1 MKKIGWFVLVFFCI
15 ASLGSLA
22 FAAEPQFKWRMQV
35 IHAPAHT
42 DFQQNVA
49 TSEKIAKATN
59 GRLQI
64 EVVPNGTIVPSLEG
78 FQACGEGVFEMHNSW
93 PMYARGVEYSLF
105 PQDTG
110 NLLMDVHDRYVW
122 IYEFGGW
129 ELIQKA
135 LDKLNLQLI
144 AVEVWGTEIMMSR
157 LPFKSIA
164 DMKGK
169 KMRTSDPRL
178 LAKNG
183 VAGLTLPLE
192 EVFTGFATGTV
203 DSAEFG
209 HLKYNEGLGL
219 TDVAKYGI
227 FPDFWNVHNV
237 TTVVAN
243 KDAYKKLPEDVKL
256 ILQMGFRADEFTH
269 WTKSQWTSAIAYH
282 EMKNNGTLEFMRM
295 DAKQWPELR
304 RQTYEIEKEDVEKY
318 KGITKETY
326 ESMWEFMALW
336 YPYKTIAA
344 WWGEGLA
351 PEEQMGFDPN
361 TIKRT
366 IDVSGKKK

>member
-1 MKKIGWFVLVFFCI
+1 MKKIGWAVLVFFCI
-15 ASLGSLA
+15 VSIGSLA

-49 TSEKIAKATN
+49 TAENVFKATN
-59 GRLQI
+59 GRLKI
-64 EVVPNGTIVPSLEG
+64 EVVPNGTIVPSLEA

-93 PMYARGVEYSLF
+93 PMYARGIEYALF

-110 NLLMDVHDRYVW
+110 SLLMDVHDRYVW

-129 ELIQKA
+129 DLIQKA

-157 LPFKSIA
+157 LPFESIA

-178 LAKNG
+178 LAKNN

-203 DSAEFG
+203 DAAEFG

-227 FPDFWNVHNV
+227 WPDFWNVHNV
-237 TTVVAN
+237 TTVVVN
-243 KDAYKKLPEDVKL
+243 KDAWKKLPEDVKL
-256 ILQMGFRADEFTH
+256 ILQMAFRADEFTH

-304 RQTYEIEKEDVEKY
+304 KQTYDIEKEDVAKY
-318 KGITKETY
+318 GGLTKETM

-336 YPYKTIAA
+336 YPYKSIGA
-344 WWGEGLA
+344 WWGEGLT